1 MQKIGCA
8 FDESALL
15 LGCNVTLFGDFD
27 VYIGHADDLL
37 AFFFHYSIFCLQTA
51 RFYAIISAV
60 KFTDAQ

>member
-8 FDESALL
+8 LDESTLL
-15 LGCNVTLFGDFD
+15 LGCNVTFFGYFD
-27 VYIGHADDLL
+27 VYIGHGDDLL